1 MELRI
6 KKSFDWAHRGC
17 DIARYEAGQTV
28 QTDDAD
34 LVRVACAEGWAEPV
48 GEKAAK
54 PAANKALKGAPENK

>member
-6 KKSFDWAHRGC
+6 KQSFDWAHRGC
-17 DIARYEAGQTV
+17 DIVRYEAEQTV
-28 QTDDAD
+28 KTDDAD
-34 LVRVACAEGWAEPV
+34 LVRVACAEGWAELV